1 MNALIIFR
9 HAQPKYISGRRTRP
23 RNGRRGASAAKKR
36 KKIAS
41 TAQRAGAAA
50 SQMGHPTG
58 RLSPAAAR
66 RRDDLDRDATSRER
80 RSPVI
85 FIHRRRKNFEPW
97 PVKLSRLSGSVR
109 HCQGDCQASV
119 KASVKIHCQQCQASV
134 RPLSSDL
141 DRYHAHV
148 LSRLSSRPLSGCQGC
163 QALSGAVTACLPLP
177 GGVLGGS

>member
-1 MNALIIFR
+1 MRNCRVPGFLVGKRDASIASIDTRKIQVHALIIFR
-9 HAQPKYISGRRTRP
+9 HAQPKYVSGTRTRP

-50 SQMGHPTG
+50 SQMGHPTV

-85 FIHRRRKNFEPW
+85 FIHRRRKKIASRCARNRETEP
-97 PVKLSRLSGSVR
+97 
-109 HCQGDCQASV
+109 
-119 KASVKIHCQQCQASV
+119 
-134 RPLSSDL
+134 
-141 DRYHAHV
+141 
-148 LSRLSSRPLSGCQGC
+148 
-163 QALSGAVTACLPLP
+163 GAVRNRREPPSALTCEI
-177 GGVLGGS
+177 